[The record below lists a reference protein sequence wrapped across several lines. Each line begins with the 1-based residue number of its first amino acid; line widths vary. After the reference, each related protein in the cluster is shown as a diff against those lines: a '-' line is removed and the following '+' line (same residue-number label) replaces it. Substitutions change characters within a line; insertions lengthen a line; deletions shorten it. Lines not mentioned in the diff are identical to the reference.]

1 MQAFSPASEISIRSA
16 TTNDAPEILACLQA
30 AFAPY
35 RDFYTPAAYLDTV
48 LASAYPKY
56 TLVRHAFSAD
66 LSTPCKDESDQ
77 KAFSTNSPMILF
89 IFEDLQKY
97 LKEMIPMTLW
107 LGVKTV
113 APAQTTLYQRVID
126 STKVGCNVE
135 VGVRVRV
142 LIYALV
148 VHLLL
153 PAGVP
158 FYLSSPHPPTCSRR
172 AEILQVFDLQL
183 IA

>member
-1 MQAFSPASEISIRSA
+1 MRILPLAMLACPTISTPRPSPKSPSPSATAGSVSASPETMPASTSI
-16 TTNDAPEILACLQA
+16 
-30 AFAPY
+30 
-35 RDFYTPAAYLDTV
+35 
-48 LASAYPKY
+48 ASAYPKY

-107 LGVKTV
+107 LGVKTL
-113 APAQTTLYQRVID
+113 APAQTTLYQTVID
-126 STKVGCNVE
+126 SIKVGCNVE
-135 VGVRVRV
+135 IGVRVRV

-158 FYLSSPHPPTCSRR
+158 FYLSSPHAPTCSRR